1 MKCKKMTVDEIL
13 AQLKEGTSEENK
25 AQLKSLY
32 SPIVNAMN
40 DILDEIVKGA
50 ADKEDIAKID
60 ELKSAVAEINGEK
73 GLKSDITKLFEQV
86 KEVNSVIADLKK
98 QGVKQELISKFD
110 EQLNAMFDSE
120 SFELFKT
127 GKKTKTGSFD
137 ISAMKS
143 AEYPVNMTSNYT
155 GSILISQQQK
165 RVIDPFASGKTHLRE
180 VLATEQGDPQFPT
193 LTYNQISALNR
204 NARFVTENGLLPE
217 SAFSVKEV
225 TTGTKRL
232 GTTIFVSK
240 RMLKSRVWVRSY
252 LLNRI
257 PVCIAMAEDWNILF
271 GDGQGENLEG
281 IVNNENVK
289 SIESIIADAVV
300 TGTAGSVASV
310 ATYNGGADTI
320 ITFAAAQPEIRSG
333 QSIVFTGA
341 AEHSPLLTAK
351 TLVKMNDTQILLPG
365 VAYQSET
372 AANLAF
378 TVKNQFYQNIE
389 DPNSEDVIRTAFAV
403 MNYGEYNPTC
413 IVLNPSDVN
422 TIQGE
427 KDTTGRSLNLVTV
440 VNGRKFIAGY
450 LIIEST
456 QIPVGKYFLGD
467 TVNGASLVDYTN
479 LSVEWADDVD
489 SKRRNCVAL
498 IAQEEVILALYN
510 PFAFAYGDL
519 ASLKT
524 AITKPA
530 AQEEPETHT
539 TTTVVYEQV
548 DATGQNPASK
558 GYYKKNAS
566 GAFVAA
572 TETEPAADTTYYT
585 RTETVTEVT
594 TE

>member
-1 MKCKKMTVDEIL
+1 
-13 AQLKEGTSEENK
+13 
-25 AQLKSLY
+25 
-32 SPIVNAMN
+32 
-40 DILDEIVKGA
+40 
-50 ADKEDIAKID
+50 
-60 ELKSAVAEINGEK
+60 
-73 GLKSDITKLFEQV
+73 
-86 KEVNSVIADLKK
+86 
-98 QGVKQELISKFD
+98 
-110 EQLNAMFDSE
+110 
-120 SFELFKT
+120 
-127 GKKTKTGSFD
+127 
-137 ISAMKS
+137 
-143 AEYPVNMTSNYT
+143 
-155 GSILISQQQK
+155 
-165 RVIDPFASGKTHLRE
+165 
-180 VLATEQGDPQFPT
+180 
-193 LTYNQISALNR
+193 
-204 NARFVTENGLLPE
+204 
-217 SAFSVKEV
+217 
-225 TTGTKRL
+225 
-232 GTTIFVSK
+232 
-240 RMLKSRVWVRSY
+240 MLKSRVWVRSY
-252 LLNRI
+252 LLNKI

-289 SIESIIADAVV
+289 SVESIISNAVV

-310 ATYNGGADTI
+310 ATYNSGADTI
-320 ITFAAAQPEIRSG
+320 ITFAAAQPDIRSG

-341 AEHSPLLTAK
+341 AEHSPLLSAK
-351 TLVKMNDTQILLPG
+351 TLIKMNDTQILLPG

-378 TVKNQFYQNIE
+378 TVNNQFYQNIE

-403 MNYGEYNPTC
+403 MNYGEYNPTV

-440 VNGRKFIAGY
+440 VNGRKYIAGY

-467 TVNGASLVDYTN
+467 TINGASLVDYTN
-479 LSVEWADDVD
+479 LTLEWAEDVET
-489 SKRRNCVAL
+489 KRRNVVAL

-558 GYYKKNAS
+558 GYYKKVN
-566 GAFVAA
+566 GEFVAA
-572 TETEPAADTTYYT
+572 TETSPADNTTYYT
-585 RTETVTEVT
+585 RTETD
-594 TE
+594 

>member
-50 ADKEDIAKID
+50 ADKEDLAKID

-320 ITFAAAQPEIRSG
+320 ITFAAAQPEVRSG

-558 GYYKKNAS
+558 GYYKKVN
-566 GAFVAA
+566 GEFVAA
-572 TETEPAADTTYYT
+572 TETSPADNTTYYT

>member
-1 MKCKKMTVDEIL
+1 MKCKKMTVEEIL
-13 AQLKEGTSEENK
+13 AQLQEGTSEENK

-32 SPIVNAMN
+32 TPIVNAMN
-40 DILDEIVKGA
+40 GILDEIVKGA
-50 ADKEDIAKID
+50 ADKEDLAKID
-60 ELKSAVAEINGEK
+60 ELKEAVSEINGEK
-73 GLKSDITKLFEQV
+73 GLKNDITQLFEQV
-86 KEVNSVIADLKK
+86 KNVNAVIAELKK
-98 QGVKQELISKFD
+98 QGMKQETISKFD

-120 SFELFKT
+120 RFADFVA
-127 GKKTKTGSFD
+127 GRKTKSGEFD
-137 ISAMKS
+137 ISALKS
-143 AEYPVNMTSNYT
+143 AEYPVNLTSNYT
-155 GSILISQQQK
+155 GSVLISQQQK
-165 RVIDPFASGKTHLRE
+165 RVIDPYAGGKTHLRE
-180 VLATEQGDPQFPT
+180 VLATEQGDPQFPN

-252 LLNRI
+252 LLNKI

-289 SIESIIADAVV
+289 SVESIISNAVV

-310 ATYNGGADTI
+310 ATYNSGADTI
-320 ITFAAAQPEIRSG
+320 ITFAAAQPDIRSG

-341 AEHSPLLTAK
+341 AEHSPLLSAK
-351 TLVKMNDTQILLPG
+351 TLIKMNDTQILLPG

-378 TVKNQFYQNIE
+378 TVNNQFYQNIE

-403 MNYGEYNPTC
+403 MNYGEYNPTV

-440 VNGRKFIAGY
+440 VNGRKYIAGY
-450 LIIEST
+450 LIIKST

-467 TVNGASLVDYTN
+467 TINGASLVDYTN
-479 LSVEWADDVD
+479 LTLEWAEDVET
-489 SKRRNCVAL
+489 KRRNVVAL
-498 IAQEEVILALYN
+498 IAQEEVILAIYN

-530 AQEEPETHT
+530 EQSTPETHT

-548 DATGQNPASK
+548 DATGQNPASN
-558 GYYKKNAS
+558 GYYKKVN
-566 GAFVAA
+566 GEFVAA
-572 TETEPAADTTYYT
+572 SETSPADNTTYYT

>member
-1 MKCKKMTVDEIL
+1 MKCKKMTVEEIL

-32 SPIVNAMN
+32 TPIVNAMN
-40 DILDEIVKGA
+40 GILDEIVKGA
-50 ADKEDIAKID
+50 ADKEDLAKID
-60 ELKSAVAEINGEK
+60 ELKEAVSEINGEK
-73 GLKSDITKLFEQV
+73 GLKNDITQLFEQV
-86 KEVNSVIADLKK
+86 KNVNAVIAELKK
-98 QGVKQELISKFD
+98 QGMKQETISKFD

-120 SFELFKT
+120 RFADFVA
-127 GKKTKTGSFD
+127 GRKTKSGEFD
-137 ISAMKS
+137 ISALKS
-143 AEYPVNMTSNYT
+143 AEYPVNLTSNYT
-155 GSILISQQQK
+155 GSVLISQQQK
-165 RVIDPFASGKTHLRE
+165 RVIDPYAGGKTHLRE
-180 VLATEQGDPQFPT
+180 VLATEQGDPQFPN

-252 LLNRI
+252 LLNKI

-289 SIESIIADAVV
+289 SVEIIISNAVV

-310 ATYNGGADTI
+310 ATYNSGADTI
-320 ITFAAAQPEIRSG
+320 ITFAAAQPDIRSG

-341 AEHSPLLTAK
+341 AEHSPLLSAK
-351 TLVKMNDTQILLPG
+351 TLIKMNDTQILLPG

-378 TVKNQFYQNIE
+378 TVNNQFYQNIE

-403 MNYGEYNPTC
+403 MNYGEYNPTV

-440 VNGRKFIAGY
+440 VNGRKYIAGY

-467 TVNGASLVDYTN
+467 TINGASLVDYTN
-479 LSVEWADDVD
+479 LTLEWAEDVET
-489 SKRRNCVAL
+489 KRRNVVAL
-498 IAQEEVILALYN
+498 IAQEEVILAIYN

-530 AQEEPETHT
+530 EQSTPETHT

-558 GYYKKNAS
+558 GYYKKVN
-566 GAFVAA
+566 GEFVAA
-572 TETEPAADTTYYT
+572 SETSPADNTTYYT

>member
-50 ADKEDIAKID
+50 ADKEDLAKID

-289 SIESIIADAVV
+289 SIESIISNAVV
-300 TGTAGSVASV
+300 TGAAGSVSAVES
-310 ATYNGGADTI
+310 YNDGADTI
-320 ITFAAAQPEIRSG
+320 ITFAAAQPNIRSG
-333 QSIVFTGA
+333 QSIKFTGA
-341 AEHSPLLTAK
+341 AEGSALLTAH
-351 TLVKMNDTQILLPG
+351 TRVKMNDTQILLPG

-558 GYYKKNAS
+558 GYYKKVN
-566 GAFVAA
+566 GEFVAA
-572 TETEPAADTTYYT
+572 TETSPADNTTYYT

>member
-50 ADKEDIAKID
+50 ADKEDLAKID

-300 TGTAGSVASV
+300 TGTAGSVASM

-320 ITFAAAQPEIRSG
+320 ITFAAAQPEVRSG

-558 GYYKKNAS
+558 GYYKKVN
-566 GAFVAA
+566 GEFVAA
-572 TETEPAADTTYYT
+572 TETSPADNTTYYT

>member
-86 KEVNSVIADLKK
+86 KEVNSLIADLKK

>member
-40 DILDEIVKGA
+40 DILDEIIKGA
-50 ADKEDIAKID
+50 ADKEDLAKID

-98 QGVKQELISKFD
+98 QGVKQETISKFD
-110 EQLNAMFDSE
+110 EQINAMFDSE
-120 SFELFKT
+120 RFADFVA
-127 GKKTKTGSFD
+127 GRKTKSGEFD
-137 ISAMKS
+137 ISALKS

-155 GSILISQQQK
+155 GSVLISQQQK
-165 RVIDPFASGKTHLRE
+165 RVIDPYAGGKTHLRE
-180 VLATEQGDPQFPT
+180 VLSTEQGDPQFPN

-204 NARFVTENGLLPE
+204 NARFVTENGVLPE

-232 GTTIFVSK
+232 GTVIWVSK

-252 LLNRI
+252 LLNKI

-310 ATYNGGADTI
+310 ATYNSGADTI
-320 ITFAAAQPEIRSG
+320 ITFAAAQPDIRSG

-341 AEHSPLLTAK
+341 AEHSPLLSAK
-351 TLVKMNDTQILLPG
+351 TLIKMNDTQILLPG

-378 TVKNQFYQNIE
+378 TVNNQFYQNIE

-440 VNGRKFIAGY
+440 VNGRKYIAGY

-467 TVNGASLVDYTN
+467 TINGASLVDYTN
-479 LSVEWADDVD
+479 LFVEWADDVTT
-489 SKRRNCVAL
+489 KIRNSVAL
-498 IAQEEVILALYN
+498 VAQEEVILALYN

-558 GYYKKNAS
+558 GYYKKVN
-566 GAFVAA
+566 GKFVAA
-572 TETEPAADTTYYT
+572 TETSPADNTTYYT

>member
-50 ADKEDIAKID
+50 ADKEDLAKID

-193 LTYNQISALNR
+193 LTYNQISVLNR

-217 SAFSVKEV
+217 SAFSVKDV

-232 GTTIFVSK
+232 GTTIFVSR

-320 ITFAAAQPEIRSG
+320 ITFAAAQPEVRSG

-519 ASLKT
+519 AFLKT

-558 GYYKKNAS
+558 GYYKKVN
-566 GAFVAA
+566 GEFVAA
-572 TETEPAADTTYYT
+572 TETSPADNTTYYT

>member
-1 MKCKKMTVDEIL
+1 MKMKKMTVEDF
-13 AQLKEGTSEENK
+13 LKNLKSETPDK
-25 AQLKSLY
+25 AKDQLKSIY
-32 SPIVNAMN
+32 EPIVEVLNGFIDSVVAGS
-40 DILDEIVKGA
+40 VT
-50 ADKEDIAKID
+50 KEDIAAID
-60 ELKSAVAEINGEK
+60 ELKNTVAEMTGEK
-73 GLKSDITKLFEQV
+73 GMKSDIAKLFESVKQV
-86 KEVNSVIADLKK
+86 NETIEKLKK
-98 QGVKQELISKFD
+98 SGLSTDAISKFD

-120 SFELFKT
+120 RFADFLAGRKSKSGE
-127 GKKTKTGSFD
+127 FD
-137 ISAMKS
+137 VSALKS
-143 AEYPVNMTSNYT
+143 AEYPVNMTSNYS
-155 GSILISQQQK
+155 GDNLISQQQK
-165 RVIDPFASGKTHLRE
+165 RVIDPFANGKVHLRE
-180 VLATEQGDPQFPT
+180 VLTTEQGDPQYPN

-217 SAFSVKEV
+217 SSFSVKEV

-232 GTTIFVSK
+232 GTTLFISK

-252 LLNRI
+252 LLNKL
-257 PVCIAMAEDWNILF
+257 PVMIAMAEDWNILF

-289 SIESIIADAVV
+289 SVESIISDAVV
-300 TGTAGSVASV
+300 TGTAGSVSSV
-310 ATYNGGADTI
+310 ATYNGGADSI
-320 ITFAAAQPEIRSG
+320 ITFAAAQPNIRSG

-341 AEHSPLLTAK
+341 AAESPLLTAH
-351 TLVKMNDTQILLPG
+351 TLIKMNDTQILLPG

-378 TVKNQFYQNIE
+378 TVNNQFYQNIE

-403 MNYGEYNPTC
+403 MNYGEYNPTA

-440 VNGRKFIAGY
+440 VNGRKYIAGQ

-467 TVNGASLVDYTN
+467 TVSGASLVDYTN
-479 LSVEWADDVD
+479 LGVEWAEDVET
-489 SKRRNCVAL
+489 KRRNCVAL

-519 ASLKT
+519 ASLKS

-530 AQEEPETHT
+530 VVTPVVST
-539 TTTVVYEQV
+539 TTVVVYEQV

-558 GYYKKNAS
+558 GYYKKVN
-566 GAFVAA
+566 GEFVEA
-572 TETEPAADTTYYT
+572 TETSPADNTTYYT
-585 RTETVTEVT
+585 RTETVTETT